1 MLTLVAA
8 VIEKL
13 KPMYVPRKTLEQI
26 TSAIPID
33 PKRKFNK
40 LHTPRALD
48 YITDIKLR
56 MNKKIPK
63 KHADLEAM

>member
-13 KPMYVPRKTLEQI
+13 KPMYVPRYTLEQI

-48 YITDIKLR
+48 YIIMLS
-56 MNKKIPK
+56 N
-63 KHADLEAM
+63 